1 MRKITRSPGRAL
13 WLVVFL
19 ADKAA
24 QNFNMLVVTVYETS
38 QKMFFLR
45 TKQSV
50 QSFTCNII
58 RNFARYGRQ
67 PYEFRFFPRA
77 IIALVL
83 SQKNSIK
90 FGTWSLA
97 FLGYSFKRV
106 VTSAL
111 TVLKRGRRS
120 GEIYFCM
127 NPRIAV
133 YANLIFYDFL
143 PLRLLG

>member
-1 MRKITRSPGRAL
+1 M
-13 WLVVFL
+13 
-19 ADKAA
+19 
-24 QNFNMLVVTVYETS
+24 
-38 QKMFFLR
+38 
-45 TKQSV
+45 
-50 QSFTCNII
+50 
-58 RNFARYGRQ
+58 
-67 PYEFRFFPRA
+67 
-77 IIALVL
+77 ALVR

-111 TVLKRGRRS
+111 TVVKRGRRS

-133 YANLIFYDFL
+133 YANLRFL
-143 PLRLLG
+143 RFFAAAPAWLKYI